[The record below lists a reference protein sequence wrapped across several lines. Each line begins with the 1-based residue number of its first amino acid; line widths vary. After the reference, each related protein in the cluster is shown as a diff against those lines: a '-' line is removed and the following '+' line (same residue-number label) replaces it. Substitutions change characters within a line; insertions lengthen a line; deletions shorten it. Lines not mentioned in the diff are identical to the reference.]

1 MKPVRHKCLQGD
13 SVQHF
18 IWKVERVGRNH
29 LIAPPSESVS
39 LQHAK
44 LSSRICPWRML
55 VLHGKSPRSSQLVF

>member
-1 MKPVRHKCLQGD
+1 M
-13 SVQHF
+13 QHF